1 MTDLP
6 LAYQNL
12 AADYIQKTHDDGGA
26 LRGSVYQQ
34 AKGNVENIFVKMPVG
49 AGRKSLYIGPA
60 LQKETQAKVEA
71 IKHASERARARRKD
85 LSILNKVGVLSTHSY
100 AGRVLDA
107 MAYHGL
113 FRNGAILVG
122 TLAYQ
127 CYPLL
132 LGCTLPSTQLATDD
146 ADLVAAS
153 LAIKADDGID
163 MLSILKDADPSFE
176 PIPELDGRAKPSR
189 FRSRIGFVVD
199 LLTPTRTRGEKQ
211 PLELQGL
218 DAGAMSLQ
226 YLAWLI
232 DLSSPAALPYGS
244 GIPVYVPRPERYAV
258 HKLIISQK
266 RAHTITKTSK
276 DLAQAKALIEVVER
290 TRPGLI
296 ADELLDAQAQGKQGW
311 SDPIVKAMKAIW
323 PDGSWQT
330 RPEFEEFVDAL

>member
-12 AADYIQKTHDDGGA
+12 AADYIQKTHDDSRA

-34 AKGNVENIFVKMPVG
+34 AKGNVENVFVKMPVG
-49 AGRKSLYIGPA
+49 AGRKSLYVGPA
-60 LQKETQAKVEA
+60 LQSETQAKVEQ
-71 IKHASERARARRKD
+71 IKQASERARARRKD
-85 LSILNKVGVLSTHSY
+85 LSVLNKVGILSTHSY
-100 AGRVLDA
+100 AGRVMDA

-153 LAIKADDGID
+153 LAIKADEGID

-199 LLTPTRTRGEKQ
+199 LLTPTRKRGEKQ
-211 PLELQGL
+211 PLALQGL

-232 DLSSPAALPYGS
+232 DGSVPAALPFGA
-244 GIPVYVPRPERYAV
+244 GIAVYVPRPERYAV

-266 RAHTITKTSK
+266 RAHTATKVTK
-276 DLAQAKALIEVVER
+276 DLAQAKALIEVIER

-296 ADELLDAQAQGKQGW
+296 GDELLDAQSQGKQGW
-311 SDPIVKAMKAIW
+311 SEPIVKAMKALW
-323 PDGSWQT
+323 PDGSWQE
-330 RPEFEEFVDAL
+330 RPEFEDFVEGL